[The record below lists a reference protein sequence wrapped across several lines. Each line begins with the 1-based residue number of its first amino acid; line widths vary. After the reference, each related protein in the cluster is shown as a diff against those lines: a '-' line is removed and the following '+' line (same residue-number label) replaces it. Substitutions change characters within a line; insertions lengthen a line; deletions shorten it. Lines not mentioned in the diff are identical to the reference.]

1 MLYCIIELRETFWV
15 IVEQMSMCIGN
26 GRSFSQTAGEEGDC
40 LHKLMCTRT
49 TRIPSD
55 DLDEE
60 FKQKM
65 SR

>member
-49 TRIPSD
+49 MRVPSD